1 VSAELSLARPDVR
14 LGQRWT
20 RAQAAKN
27 HAIWLAARSA
37 LGLASWL
44 PASALRRAGALAG
57 SVASR
62 AWRSAR
68 RTADRNLS
76 LALPELGDEERRAIA
91 HACFAELG
99 AHLGEALAVALGA
112 APSPLVV
119 DDAARRTLEDARAEG
134 RGVVLPSAHLGP
146 WERVAAG
153 LVAAGVP
160 LVTLVRGS
168 YDPRFD
174 ALYDRLRGSAGVRT
188 LYRGAP
194 GTAARIVRTLRRGEV
209 LGAPM
214 DLKTRTP
221 SVTVPLLGAP
231 AETPLGPARI
241 ALRTGAAVVVATA
254 ERVRGELR
262 VTATRLDVRGL
273 DAGPDGVR
281 RLTAAINDE
290 LGRRI
295 RALPEAW
302 PWMHARW

>member
-1 VSAELSLARPDVR
+1 MSEETTLARPDVR

-20 RAQAAKN
+20 AAQAAKN
-27 HAIWLAARSA
+27 HAIWVAARGALALAA
-37 LGLASWL
+37 LL
-44 PASALRRAGALAG
+44 PPSALRGAGALAG
-57 SVASR
+57 RVAAR

-68 RTADRNLS
+68 RTAERNLA
-76 LALPELGDEERRAIA
+76 LALPEVAAERREAIA
-91 HACFAELG
+91 RACFAELW
-99 AHLGEALAVALGA
+99 AHLGEAVSVALGA
-112 APSPLVV
+112 PPIPLPV
-119 DDAARRTLEDARAEG
+119 DDAAAQTIGDALAEG

-153 LVAAGVP
+153 LVARGVP

-174 ALYDRLRGSAGVRT
+174 VLYDRLRERSGVRT

-214 DLKTRTP
+214 DLRTRTP
-221 SVTVPLLGAP
+221 SVTVPFLGTPAP
-231 AETPLGPARI
+231 TPLGPARI

-262 VTATRLDVRGL
+262 VTATRLRTAGL
-273 DAGPDGVR
+273 VADDAGVR
-281 RLTAAINDE
+281 ELTTAINAE

-295 RALPEAW
+295 AALPEAW